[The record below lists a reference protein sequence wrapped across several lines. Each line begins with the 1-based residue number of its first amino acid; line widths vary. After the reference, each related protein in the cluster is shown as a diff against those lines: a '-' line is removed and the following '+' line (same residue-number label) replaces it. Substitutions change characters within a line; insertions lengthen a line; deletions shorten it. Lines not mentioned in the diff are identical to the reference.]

1 MIGKHGAI
9 PLFSERSRVKKPRM
23 AKMQNQRN
31 RQQEGAIEQTLSER
45 NNMLNQNQRLRNA
58 RSRSQNINL
67 RECYNHPAHSIN
79 AANEL
84 RQMYQKH
91 LEQTELEQQV
101 EIDLDLIIEA
111 EREAYE
117 AATVQV
123 PFNRQEEKVKQIL
136 KRAKHS
142 SLGEIKK
149 GIVMARKQRMRTVEQ
164 YLCDDCDTIIV
175 KPTDGFV
182 IQGNIYVADP
192 STRGGLI
199 GNNFPEVKDGEAISL
214 DSVKQTVLCASCFL
228 KALGL
233 EPNPQPKPITR
244 GRLTEMSS
252 AISSF
257 VRGRDSGYN
266 GGLHPNYSV
275 RNV

>member
-1 MIGKHGAI
+1 
-9 PLFSERSRVKKPRM
+9 
-23 AKMQNQRN
+23 
-31 RQQEGAIEQTLSER
+31 
-45 NNMLNQNQRLRNA
+45 MLNQNQRPRNT
-58 RSRSQNINL
+58 RSRSQNINP
-67 RECYNHPAHSIN
+67 RECH
-79 AANEL
+79 
-84 RQMYQKH
+84 
-91 LEQTELEQQV
+91 TELEQQV
-101 EIDLDLIIEA
+101 ELDLDLILEA

-142 SLGEIKK
+142 SLNEIKK

-164 YLCDDCDTIIV
+164 YLCDDCDRIIV

-199 GNNFPEVKDGEAISL
+199 GNNFPEVKDGETISL
-214 DSVKQTVLCASCFL
+214 DSVKQTVLCTSCFL

-233 EPNPQPKPITR
+233 ELNSQPKPIPR
-244 GRLTEMSS
+244 GRLTEMPST
-252 AISSF
+252 ISSF
-257 VRGRDSGYN
+257 ARGRDSGYN